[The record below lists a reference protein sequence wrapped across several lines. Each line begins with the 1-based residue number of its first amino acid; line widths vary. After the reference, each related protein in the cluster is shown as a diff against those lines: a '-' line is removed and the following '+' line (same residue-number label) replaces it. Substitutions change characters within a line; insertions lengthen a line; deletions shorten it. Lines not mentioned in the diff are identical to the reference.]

1 MKKSKKSSKPKAH
14 AHHAHHV
21 RIVEVSDAA
30 TPEPPVIPQVQEKK
44 ITPISISPESQREV
58 AMEFAALI
66 HKKFDSLIK
75 ATVLFGS
82 QAKNTSTSSSDID
95 IVVIVDDASV
105 SWDDELIAWYRQEL
119 GKLLSSVAREKELH
133 VNTIKLT
140 TWWQDLL
147 YGDPV
152 VLNIIRYGEPLIDIA
167 GFFKPIKSLLIQGKI
182 HSTPEAVYAALQRA
196 PSHLARSHASEM
208 GAIEGVYW
216 TMVDSAQAALI
227 TAGQLP
233 PSPEHIPGLLKEAFV
248 DKNYLKM
255 EIVNWYRE
263 LYNLHKGIVHG
274 TIVSIKGA
282 QIDVWQQ
289 RAQIFLRKMTE
300 LIDMLI
306 ESGKNQ
312 ASS

>member
-1 MKKSKKSSKPKAH
+1 MKKHTKAKAPKSKAK
-14 AHHAHHV
+14 HHV
-21 RIVEVSDAA
+21 HPRIVEVTDTTSTSVEKPIA
-30 TPEPPVIPQVQEKK
+30 PVNVIPHSE
-44 ITPISISPESQREV
+44 REV
-58 AMEFAALI
+58 AMEFASLI
-66 HKKFDSLIK
+66 HKKFDALIK

-82 QAKNTSTSSSDID
+82 QAKNTATSSSDID

-119 GKLLSSVAREKELH
+119 GKLMTSVNRHNELH

-140 TWWQDLL
+140 TWWEDLL

-167 GFFKPIKSLLIQGKI
+167 GFFKPLKALLVQGKI
-182 HSTPEAVYAALQRA
+182 HSTPEAVYTALQRA
-196 PSHLARSHASEM
+196 PSHLARSRASEM

-233 PSPEHIPGLLKEAFV
+233 PSPEHIPGLLKETFV

-255 EIVNWYRE
+255 DLVNWYRE
-263 LYNLHKGIVHG
+263 LYAFHKAIVHG
-274 TIVSIKGA
+274 NVTQIKGA
-282 QIDVWQQ
+282 QIDLWQQ
-289 RAQIFLRKMTE
+289 RAELFLKRMTE
-300 LIDMLI
+300 IIDMLI
-306 ESGKNQ
+306 ESGKSQ
-312 ASS
+312 ATS

>member
-82 QAKNTSTSSSDID
+82 QAKNTATSSSDID

>member
-21 RIVEVSDAA
+21 RIVEVSDASA
-30 TPEPPVIPQVQEKK
+30 PESPAIPQVQEKK

-82 QAKNTSTSSSDID
+82 QAKNTATSSSDID

-248 DKNYLKM
+248 DKNYLRM
-255 EIVNWYRE
+255 ELVNWYRE

-282 QIDVWQQ
+282 QIDIWQQ
-289 RAQIFLRKMTE
+289 RAQVFLRKMTE